1 MSDTPCIIDVQSLV
15 VLRELETN
23 ILKYLIAVEKMSN
36 VIPVAEF
43 GIGVLKT
50 LLDSLGSIKRKIA
63 IGIGNKTQYAWQAV
77 GVYFRSGTS
86 DDVLPAC
93 ASPQEAVIY
102 PARKTSGPV
111 ATGVVGV
118 LCYYI
123 PDRKVSLCILFSVP
137 FDYNLYSNWW
147 DVQVF
152 SGKKSP
158 DNQLYND
165 MYYGKPYK
173 GDDR

>member
-1 MSDTPCIIDVQSLV
+1 MIQILVAGQGKSKRGLAEAIPIIELGLNVLTKVLDTLG
-15 VLRELETN
+15 N
-23 ILKYLIAVEKMSN
+23 IE
-36 VIPVAEF
+36 
-43 GIGVLKT
+43 
-50 LLDSLGSIKRKIA
+50 RKIA
-63 IGIGNKTQYAWQAV
+63 IGIGNDTPFAWKAD

-93 ASPQEAVIY
+93 LSSKEAAVF

-111 ATGVVGV
+111 ATGAVGV

-123 PDRKVSLCILFSVP
+123 PDKKMSLCVLFSVP

-147 DVQVF
+147 DVKVF

-158 DNQLYND
+158 NHQLYVD
-165 MYYGKPYK
+165 MYYGNPYK
-173 GDDR
+173 GDNR